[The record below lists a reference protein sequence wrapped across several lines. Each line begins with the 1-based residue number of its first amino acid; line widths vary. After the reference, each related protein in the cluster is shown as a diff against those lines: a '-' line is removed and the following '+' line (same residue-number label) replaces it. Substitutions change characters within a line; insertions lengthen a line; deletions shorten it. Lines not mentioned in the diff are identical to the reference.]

1 MGGESRPQWLF
12 KLEESDLIRISIE
25 SNFQIVIKK
34 S

>member
-1 MGGESRPQWLF
+1 MGDESRPQWLF
-12 KLEESDLIRISIE
+12 KLEESDLIRISIK